1 MQAASLKSMLPI
13 VKNEVRTIRSALW
26 FRPTAFSVLAA
37 LIAMSVALVDGY
49 LPVKAFAWFPE
60 VEISTLRDLL
70 NLMAGTMLTVATV
83 TLSVLMLVL
92 SLAAGQ
98 ASPRAVPEIMA
109 DTVTQ
114 NALGTFLATF
124 VFALTSLLLLGFGAV
139 AGPGI
144 TLTLF
149 CALILIMT
157 SVRYL
162 VQWIHHVAETLKLN
176 RVVSRIHSQAEE
188 VLKYYL
194 DKRHASEA
202 GERRSLREPLMTLH
216 PNRTGYIQLIDE
228 EKIRSVAEEQDIS
241 IEVTVQEGDF
251 VHPKRLLLRHEG
263 PELDGA
269 TIRAL
274 RMAIV
279 IGFERSPEADPR
291 LGFEL
296 LTEIACRAL
305 SPGVNDPQ
313 SALACIEY
321 LGGLLA
327 FAGSCPSQHY
337 PAKHS
342 KDGRVIFARADF
354 AALLVRSVR
363 PIVRDGAG
371 VAEIICAIMSILE
384 ELSASVEPEY
394 EGLIL
399 EEVRRAET
407 LGLES
412 LQLGLDKQVL
422 TEIAERIKG
431 ANSKRED
438 Q

>member
-1 MQAASLKSMLPI
+1 MRVGSLKSMLPI
-13 VKNEVRTIRSALW
+13 LKNEVRTIRSALW
-26 FRPTAFSVLAA
+26 FRPTAFSIAA
-37 LIAMSVALVDGY
+37 AIIAMSVALVDGY
-49 LPVKAFAWFPE
+49 LPPRALDWFPE
-60 VEISTLRDLL
+60 VELSTLRDLL

-92 SLAAGQ
+92 SLTAGQ

-109 DTVTQ
+109 DAVTQ

-124 VFALTSLLLLGFGAV
+124 VFALTALLLLGFGAV

-176 RVVSRIHSQAEE
+176 RIVHRIHSQAED
-188 VLKYYL
+188 VLKAYL
-194 DKRHASEA
+194 DKRDASHAP
-202 GERRSLREPLMTLH
+202 ERADLRKPLRTLN
-216 PNRTGYIQLIDE
+216 PNRTGYVQLVDE
-228 EKIRSVAEEQDIS
+228 EKIRSLSEEYDIS
-241 IEVTVQEGDF
+241 IEVMVQEGDF
-251 VHPKRLLLRHEG
+251 VHPKRSLLQYDG
-263 PELDGA
+263 AELDKP
-269 TIRAL
+269 TITAL
-274 RMAIV
+274 RMAV
-279 IGFERSPEADPR
+279 VVGFERSPEADPR

-327 FAGSCPSQHY
+327 FAGSCPREKY
-337 PAKHS
+337 PAS
-342 KDGRVIFARADF
+342 LSDDGRVQFARVDF
-354 AALLVRSVR
+354 ADMLARSIR

-371 VAEIICAIMSILE
+371 VAEIICAVMSILKD
-384 ELSASVEPEY
+384 LSGSVEFEY
-394 EGLIL
+394 AELIL
-399 EEVRRAET
+399 EEVRRAEDF
-407 LGLES
+407 GLAG
-412 LQLGLDKQVL
+412 LQLDSDKEQL
-422 TEIAERIKG
+422 TEMAE
-431 ANSKRED
+431 NVREILSER
-438 Q
+438 